1 MWFEKEWEGEIRI
14 GDMPSGKIE
23 EVKRA
28 ALGTANQAYRKDP
41 MHRVFDIRSSGKDL
55 IIYTSENQLAMR
67 VARKLER
74 SFKKHFSKSEIHH
87 GKSEDAF
94 LIKMRWIK

>member
-1 MWFEKEWEGEIRI
+1 MWSEKEWEGEIRI
-14 GDMPSGKIE
+14 TNLPAGKIE
-23 EVKRA
+23 EVRRA

-41 MHRVFDIRSSGKDL
+41 MDRIFDIKSSGKDL

-74 SFKKHFSKSEIHH
+74 SFKKHFSKAEIHH

-94 LIKMRWIK
+94 IIKMAWIK